1 MRCLSILA
9 GLIGCLFFSLNL
21 AAQPSR
27 LELIHADIN
36 RGQLS
41 ADLEELRVLEGNV
54 HVRQDTVE
62 IFCDRATYYSRQ
74 QKLVLEGNV
83 RIHRGPEVLRAQTVT
98 YYENRK
104 LAVSQG
110 NVRVLRPGQEMRSQ
124 YLEYYYDT
132 DRAFAKTNL
141 LLIDEDSRTRVSA
154 VEGEYIPRENR
165 SRVEKNAHFWQVA
178 NSGNDTLHIYAR
190 LMEYF
195 FAPERKAVARDSV
208 RILRGDLTA
217 RCDSAVYWLDQE
229 RLFLELNPRAQQQNN
244 ELFGRQMELDLA
256 GMELHKITVRGQANA
271 ISVEDSMRQKVN
283 RLTGQEIIGFIV
295 NRKIDQLWAINNARS
310 RYYLKEQEIEQGFN
324 VASADTIQLFFKEGE
339 LQRIRVRGGAQG
351 IFYPVD
357 YKGAIETEY

>member
-1 MRCLSILA
+1 MRYLFILASLIACLS
-9 GLIGCLFFSLNL
+9 FSANL
-21 AAQPSR
+21 PAQPSR
-27 LELIHADIN
+27 LELIHADVN

-41 ADLEELRVLEGNV
+41 EDLEELRVLEGNV
-54 HVRQDTVE
+54 HARQDTAE
-62 IFCDRATYYSRQ
+62 IFCDLATYYSRQ

-83 RIHRGPEVLRAQTVT
+83 RIYRGPEVLFAQTVT

-104 LAVSQG
+104 LAISQG
-110 NVRVLRPGQEMRSQ
+110 NVRVQRPGQEMRSQ

-141 LLIDEDSRTRVSA
+141 LLIDEDSRARVSA
-154 VEGEYIPRENR
+154 AEGEYIPQENR
-165 SRVEKNAHFWQVA
+165 SRVENNAHFWQVDS
-178 NSGNDTLHIYAR
+178 SGNDTLHIYAR
-190 LMEYF
+190 LMEYY

-217 RCDSAVYWLDQE
+217 RCDSAVYWLDKEQV
-229 RLFLELNPRAQQQNN
+229 FLEIDPRSWQQNN

-256 GMELHKITVRGQANA
+256 GMELRKITVRGQANA
-271 ISVEDSMRQKVN
+271 VSVEDSTLQKVN

-310 RYYLKEQEIEQGFN
+310 RYYIKDQESEQGFN
-324 VASADTIQLFFKEGE
+324 VASADTIRLFFKEGE
-339 LQRIRVRGGAQG
+339 LDHISVHGGAQG

-357 YKGAIETEY
+357 YKGSIETEY